1 MASNQVNFTG
11 NLVNL
16 DCYNATNYDEGCL
29 VWDTDLS
36 YGAGF
41 AANGGGAFAFLWNDD
56 GMKIWFFTRSA
67 VPSDLSTANP
77 NPAGWGTPTAYYP
90 MSTCDMPKYFGPQ
103 TMILVESIAISSA
116 RIVDEKNFWNQEIDV
131 CGNYAVDDF
140 SQTCSAVA
148 AKCTDL
154 VPIASN
160 FDRAYFEIRYIA
172 VFSK

>member
-1 MASNQVNFTG
+1 MTGGKNWPQYGEIDIVENVNLATTNAYSLHTEQGCMASNQVNFTG

-116 RIVDEKNFWNQEIDV
+116 RIVDEKNFWN
-131 CGNYAVDDF
+131 
-140 SQTCSAVA
+140 
-148 AKCTDL
+148 
-154 VPIASN
+154 
-160 FDRAYFEIRYIA
+160 
-172 VFSK
+172 